1 MVWVF
6 GVTWNESLDLCSNSD
21 KDSIKVIDPAD
32 EAEEKHLEKEIFLQ
46 FSNYGSLVL
55 DCDLV
60 TVEL

>member
-1 MVWVF
+1 MDWVF

-21 KDSIKVIDPAD
+21 KDFIKVIDPTV